1 MRRLV
6 LSLLTLASASRA
18 LAADDVAFFE
28 SRIRPL
34 LIEKCLD
41 CHSASTKLKGG
52 LSLDH
57 RDTLLRGGD
66 TGPAIV
72 PGDPDRSRLI
82 EAVRYHNRD
91 LQMPPKGALTASQ
104 VRDLETWIQNGAP
117 DPRPPPTQTPHTKQT
132 GLSLEQGRQFW
143 SFQPLADPALPPVQN
158 TAWPR
163 TPVDTFILAEL
174 EKNHLSPA
182 PPADRHTLI
191 RRATFDLTGLPPTP
205 AEITTFLADD
215 SPDAFRHLID
225 RLLASPQYG
234 ARWARHW
241 LDVARYADSNGMD
254 ENVAYGHAWRYR
266 DYVVRAFNDDK
277 PYDQFLIEQL
287 AGDLLPAHEQT
298 SREDAL
304 AATGFLS
311 LGAKILAEAD
321 RQKQE
326 LDIIDEQLDTL
337 GKAFLGMTFGC
348 ARCHDHKFDPVTTAD
363 YYALAAIFRSTR
375 SLADEKLGAIK
386 FWYEHSQATPE
397 QLEAKKQHEQAVKAQ
412 AAKIAKHSKETRAKL
427 KTELHTHAADY
438 LAAAAQLPAD
448 PDFAQVEKLAARLH
462 LRPRYL
468 LTCRLYLARHPDHPL
483 FTRWHDLVA
492 SNQLPELRQHYTS
505 LFQKPAGPALDALQ
519 DAAGFL
525 AIPDKDADAFDGEML
540 MASEQMK
547 TELMALEDL
556 TPDPPAFMGVAD
568 GTITPAMPIH
578 IRGSYL
584 TLGPPIARGFPAV
597 MRTSLTKPVFP
608 AKQSGRLD
616 LARWLASSEHPL
628 TARVAVNRLWRW
640 HFGRG
645 LVASTENFGVLGDRP
660 SHPALLDW
668 LARAFIENGWSLKDM
683 HRLLMNSAVYQQ
695 SSDTPS
701 TQPPQHPDPENKLL
715 SRMNRQ
721 RLEAEQLRDSLLAV
735 SGSLDLQ
742 LGGKTL
748 PLRNREFV
756 FNHTSKDNTTYES
769 PRRAL
774 YLPIIRNH
782 LNDILEQFDYPDPT
796 MPTGSRNATVVA
808 PQALLMLNSPFVMD
822 CAARLA
828 SHLQQSSPTDAQRY
842 HLATTL
848 LYSRPATPTETTRAL
863 HWLTT
868 QPNPSQAWT
877 QLCHTL
883 LATNEFLYL
892 R

>member
-1 MRRLV
+1 
-6 LSLLTLASASRA
+6 
-18 LAADDVAFFE
+18 
-28 SRIRPL
+28 
-34 LIEKCLD
+34 
-41 CHSASTKLKGG
+41 
-52 LSLDH
+52 
-57 RDTLLRGGD
+57 
-66 TGPAIV
+66 
-72 PGDPDRSRLI
+72 
-82 EAVRYHNRD
+82 
-91 LQMPPKGALTASQ
+91 
-104 VRDLETWIQNGAP
+104 
-117 DPRPPPTQTPHTKQT
+117 
-132 GLSLEQGRQFW
+132 
-143 SFQPLADPALPPVQN
+143 
-158 TAWPR
+158 
-163 TPVDTFILAEL
+163 
-174 EKNHLSPA
+174 
-182 PPADRHTLI
+182 
-191 RRATFDLTGLPPTP
+191 
-205 AEITTFLADD
+205 
-215 SPDAFRHLID
+215 
-225 RLLASPQYG
+225 
-234 ARWARHW
+234 
-241 LDVARYADSNGMD
+241 
-254 ENVAYGHAWRYR
+254 
-266 DYVVRAFNDDK
+266 
-277 PYDQFLIEQL
+277 
-287 AGDLLPAHEQT
+287 
-298 SREDAL
+298 
-304 AATGFLS
+304 
-311 LGAKILAEAD
+311 
-321 RQKQE
+321 
-326 LDIIDEQLDTL
+326 
-337 GKAFLGMTFGC
+337 
-348 ARCHDHKFDPVTTAD
+348 
-363 YYALAAIFRSTR
+363 
-375 SLADEKLGAIK
+375 
-386 FWYEHSQATPE
+386 
-397 QLEAKKQHEQAVKAQ
+397 
-412 AAKIAKHSKETRAKL
+412 
-427 KTELHTHAADY
+427 
-438 LAAAAQLPAD
+438 
-448 PDFAQVEKLAARLH
+448 
-462 LRPRYL
+462 
-468 LTCRLYLARHPDHPL
+468 
-483 FTRWHDLVA
+483 
-492 SNQLPELRQHYTS
+492 
-505 LFQKPAGPALDALQ
+505 
-519 DAAGFL
+519 
-525 AIPDKDADAFDGEML
+525 
-540 MASEQMK
+540 
-547 TELMALEDL
+547 
-556 TPDPPAFMGVAD
+556 MGVAD

-828 SHLQQSSPTDAQRY
+828 SHLQKSAPTDDQRY

-848 LYSRPATPTETTRAL
+848 LYARPATPAETTRAL

-868 QPNPSQAWT
+868 QPNPSQSWT